1 MKAPFAWISYIPF
14 EEATGKLQRLYERIR
29 TPDGRVDNIMKV
41 HSLRPHTLE
50 GHMALY
56 KNVLH
61 HSANT
66 LPKWFLE
73 TTGVYVSLLN
83 HCEYCVEHHFAG
95 LKRLLKDD
103 ERSEA
108 IRRAL
113 ETRQPENVFE
123 GRELA
128 ALNYAAALTLS
139 PQELPQHL
147 VEAMRQAGLDD
158 GEILEINQVTSYF
171 AYANRTILGLGVSLQ
186 GDTLGLSPGD
196 SADPDNWQH
205 G

>member
-1 MKAPFAWISYIPF
+1 MSFAWISHIPF
-14 EEATGKLQRLYERIR
+14 EQASGKLKRLYDRIR

-61 HSANT
+61 HSSNT

-73 TTGVYVSLLN
+73 TTGVYVSMLN
-83 HCEYCVEHHFAG
+83 NCEYCIEHHFAG
-95 LKRLLKDD
+95 LKRLLNND
-103 ERSEA
+103 ERSAE
-108 IRRAL
+108 IRAAL
-113 ETRQPENVFE
+113 ESQKPENAFE
-123 GRELA
+123 GREFA

-139 PQELPQHL
+139 HQTLDKGL
-147 VEAMRQAGLDD
+147 VDAMREAGMDD
-158 GEILEINQVTSYF
+158 GEILEINQVVSYF

-186 GDTLGLSPGD
+186 GDTLGLSPNN
-196 SADPDNWQH
+196 SVDPDNWQH
-205 G
+205 Q